1 MFNKAAPLT
10 SHIRLCLHNEQPLVV
25 EYKIED
31 LGVLKYYLA
40 PKISDEQWVSKLN
53 ILIKFLN
60 GAPLTKPPIP
70 TLKRV
75 RINGATVILQTTYS
89 DHTFHTHSI
98 NAPTTPS
105 QSIRGIRYLRRN
117 SSVDMAVLH
126 LSIQL
131 NSAIIWYQILHPNH
145 TFSNVKFCVQKQYQP
160 LYKPKVCA
168 RIPKQH
174 REDDSHDIGLG
185 WPTERWICLE
195 HDSRMP
201 AEPERS
207 GESNSALR
215 GLREGCT
222 DYWANTAVHCSKP
235 KSH

>member
-1 MFNKAAPLT
+1 MNGTPL
-10 SHIRLCLHNEQPLVV
+10 
-25 EYKIED
+25 
-31 LGVLKYYLA
+31 A
-40 PKISDEQWVSKLN
+40 
-53 ILIKFLN
+53 
-60 GAPLTKPPIP
+60 KPPIP

-89 DHTFHTHSI
+89 VYTVHTDSI
-98 NAPTTPS
+98 NAHTTPS

-131 NSAIIWYQILHPNH
+131 YSAFIWYQILHPH
-145 TFSNVKFCVQKQYQP
+145 DTFSNVKFCVQKQYQP

-168 RIPKQH
+168 RILKQH
-174 REDDSHDIGLG
+174 WENDSHDQGLG
-185 WPTERWICLE
+185 WTTERWICVK
-195 HDSRMP
+195 HDNRMP

-215 GLREGCT
+215 GLREGCI